1 MLCQDREHQYFIQL
15 LGAYRLVDAI
25 WSPKLQTIDV
35 ESALETEILK
45 IKVA

>member
-1 MLCQDREHQYFIQL
+1 MLCQDREHWYFIQVIGALRL
-15 LGAYRLVDAI
+15 LDTI
-25 WSPKLQTIDV
+25 WSPKLQTIAV